1 MDITKGIN
9 NLISLYNENNFE
21 VIRYNVMY
29 NGYKISLY
37 YTSINGLG
45 HQIHLKFYIDKNQY
59 LLPFDIEI
67 YNNTKRVNPY
77 LGDNYSYIEPIFKTG
92 DKSLKPFFEYLFGKI
107 ERITVSDT
115 ENYKYKN
122 LKKNIK
128 IMNYPDT
135 YKPYLETTVTAK
147 ISPRM
152 INKIKALYGKEKGTI
167 LINILKQ
174 HNSTLRYTND
184 IDKAHSLKI
193 LFKNKFNIELDI
205 D

>member
-9 NLISLYNENNFE
+9 NLINLYNENNFE

-29 NGYKISLY
+29 NSYKVSLF

-67 YNNTKRVNPY
+67 FNNSKRVNPY

-92 DKSLKPFFEYLFGKI
+92 EKSLKPFFEYLFGKI
-107 ERITVSDT
+107 EHITVFDI

-147 ISPRM
+147 ISPKM
-152 INKIKALYGKEKGTI
+152 MDKITYLYGEKKGKL
-167 LINILKQ
+167 LINILIKY
-174 HNSTLRYTND
+174 NSTLRYTND

-193 LFKNKFNIELDI
+193 LFKDKFNIDLDI